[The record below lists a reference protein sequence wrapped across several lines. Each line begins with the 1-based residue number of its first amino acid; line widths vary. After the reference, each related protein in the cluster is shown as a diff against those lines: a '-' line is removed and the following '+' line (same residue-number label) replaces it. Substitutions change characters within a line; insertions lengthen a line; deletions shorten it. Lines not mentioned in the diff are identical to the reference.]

1 MSPRPARRPVCN
13 LQAVFEGVGHKL
25 KHAVGVGGVGAGA
38 GEHLQ
43 GVGRLL
49 GLSQLSVIA
58 RWRSL
63 DIGCSKKPP
72 AGLSQRGLRGLQAL
86 QRRRCRRRHRRHIII
101 IIIMALMWINSERT
115 FGGVNGNRRG

>member
-13 LQAVFEGVGHKL
+13 LQAVFEGVGHKI
-25 KHAVGVGGVGAGA
+25 KHVAGVGGVGAGA
-38 GEHLQ
+38 GERLQ

-72 AGLSQRGLRGLQAL
+72 EGLSQRRLRRLLAL
-86 QRRRCRRRHRRHIII
+86 RHRRYYRRHRRHIII
-101 IIIMALMWINSERT
+101 IIIIALM
-115 FGGVNGNRRG
+115 